1 MKTTCAYCGIVD
13 RPHICPYRKRRTDR
27 TRIDNKIY
35 ESKEYRKL
43 RKEVLEDFNYVDVF
57 SFYIEDKGIEA
68 DTTHHI
74 IEVLEDRSKANDYN
88 NLIPLSEKCHKLVH
102 VLYRNKKIKYK
113 IQDLLRRMRE
123 EYLKGDRTIGK
134 FAKEYEK
141 IVSPPTNKISE

>member
-57 SFYIEDKGIEA
+57 SFYIEDKGI
-68 DTTHHI
+68 T
-74 IEVLEDRSKANDYN
+74 
-88 NLIPLSEKCHKLVH
+88 
-102 VLYRNKKIKYK
+102 
-113 IQDLLRRMRE
+113 
-123 EYLKGDRTIGK
+123 EYLGNYDDYRDTKEKQLSLTKGR
-134 FAKEYEK
+134 
-141 IVSPPTNKISE
+141 NR